1 MSELY
6 GRHVVL
12 SVSNV
17 FFCAWQIGCALA
29 PSLDSLIVFR
39 VLAGIGGSACMSLG
53 GAVIGD
59 LVSRCA
65 GRRRKKTCSLL
76 ED

>member
-59 LVSRCA
+59 LVRRCA
-65 GRRRKKTCSLL
+65 RRPRKESLL
-76 ED
+76 ARED